1 LSQRRSLKPFV
12 IPTLYSIAFIAFLA
26 SLFFLRKAL
35 DNIVFE
41 EEEDDEFIYV
51 SRTIFD
57 NDIPVVG
64 TNDSIIRPYKD
75 SEIKIVKY
83 FYSKDDDISKQQE
96 SIIYYENTYI
106 QNSGVDYGGKD
117 NFDVV
122 SILDGTVINV
132 NEDATLGKI
141 IEIRHSNQLISV
153 YQSLAEVSVK
163 QGDTVTQG
171 QSIGKSGT
179 CNIAVDLKDHL
190 HFEIILNG
198 KVIDP
203 EKIYDKTI
211 EEL

>member
-1 LSQRRSLKPFV
+1 MSQRRSLKPFV